1 MSLGLRRSVG
11 NILPRLKY
19 DARIGVFYTEDR
31 VRDTDDVWRTE
42 QANIDRADFRAIF
55 DMKNVEVGWIDF
67 PKGAPPDAK
76 LVSGGDGAAERW
88 GDPPSKNHKLGVRV
102 IVKLDDTIDGAG
114 SVRELMSTSVGLW
127 SGLDALHDDYVA
139 GLKEHPDMVPVV
151 GMTNAIK
158 TETSSGSSFEPVFH
172 IEEFVP
178 RPLDL
183 PLNGIPLSAADK
195 KKPTKTMAGMDDEI
209 PF

>member
-1 MSLGLRRSVG
+1 MSLGLRRSVS
-11 NILPRLKY
+11 NILPRLKF
-19 DARIGVFYTEDR
+19 DARVGVFLTEDR

-55 DMKNVEVGWIDF
+55 DMKNIEVGWIDF

-88 GDPPSKNHKLGVRV
+88 GSPPSKNHKLGVRV
-102 IVKLDDTIDGAG
+102 IVKLDDTIDGVG

-127 SGLDALHDDYVA
+127 SGLDALHDDYVD
-139 GLKEHPDMVPVV
+139 GLKEHPDMVPVI
-151 GMTNAIK
+151 GMINAIK
-158 TETSSGSSFEPVFH
+158 TETSSGTSFEPSFS
-172 IEEFVP
+172 IEEWVP
-178 RPLDL
+178 RPPDL
-183 PLNGIPLSAADK
+183 PPNGIPLSAADK
-195 KKPTKTMAGMDDEI
+195 KKPSKAMPGMDDQI